1 MLRLPP
7 LNWLRAFEASARALS
22 FTAAAQELHMTQ
34 SAVSQQI
41 KSLEN
46 ALGRTLF
53 YRRVRGLE
61 LTDEGRGYLPTVQA
75 AFATLEEG
83 TAVLV
88 GRNDPDVL
96 ELHANLSF
104 AMFWLS
110 PRLGRFMDEHPW
122 VHLNVATSIWPQE
135 KPRDSA
141 AIEIVFGQGKW
152 ESRVGQRLT
161 RDTVFP
167 VCTPELAQRIRGVPD
182 LLQQRLFDLPGTLQ
196 SWDAWL
202 EAGGHGAL
210 PTPPVHRASTWTLS
224 LEWAQQGLGV
234 ALAHDTVARDLIA
247 AGRLVRPVPFAMP
260 MKEAYYLIAPEG
272 SHINAAAQAFKVWLL
287 REMLP

>member
-167 VCTPELAQRIRGVPD
+167 VCTPELAQRIRSVPD

-234 ALAHDTVARDLIA
+234 ALAHDTLARDLIA